1 MADGS
6 CTDAL
11 AVGVGSHTDSKNTK
25 DQNIQKTFVISVAP
39 NLEIVT
45 LFLLWIKFKKQ
56 ILTLLNHLKIVVNN
70 A

>member
-25 DQNIQKTFVISVAP
+25 DQNIQKTFVISGGS
-39 NLEIVT
+39 
-45 LFLLWIKFKKQ
+45 
-56 ILTLLNHLKIVVNN
+56 
-70 A
+70 